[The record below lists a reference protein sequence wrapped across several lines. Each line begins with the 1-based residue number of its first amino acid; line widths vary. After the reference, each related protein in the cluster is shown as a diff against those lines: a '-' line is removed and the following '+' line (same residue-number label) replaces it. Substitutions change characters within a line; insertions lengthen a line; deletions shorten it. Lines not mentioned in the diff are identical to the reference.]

1 MSDVTW
7 EKSTAAADA
16 PQDSPTH
23 WEKANNPELARLTR
37 RSGRWKFL
45 VGGVLILASIVY
57 LVVSNTL
64 LGARFFITVGEVAGN
79 AEYVGQTVRIS
90 GAVLG
95 ETIVYDS
102 ENLDIAF
109 TISHIP
115 ADFSNLAEALHA
127 SVNDPSQPRLSVLV
141 PNQVK
146 PDLLQHEAQAIL
158 TGTLGEDGVFHAT
171 ELLLKCPS
179 RFEDGGSS
187 DTLGE
192 DHPGMRINAG

>member
-7 EKSTAAADA
+7 EKSAAAA
-16 PQDSPTH
+16 PDLSAR

-64 LGARFFITVGEVAGN
+64 LGARYFITVGEVAGN
-79 AEYVGQTVRIS
+79 TDYIGQTVRIS

-95 ETIVYDS
+95 ESIVYDS
-102 ENLDIAF
+102 ENLDISF

-115 ADFSNLAEALHA
+115 ADFDNLAEALYT
-127 SVNDPSQPRLSVLV
+127 SVNDPSLPRLEVFV
-141 PNQVK
+141 PDQVK

-158 TGTLGEDGVFHAT
+158 TGSLGEDGVFHAT

-192 DHPGMRINAG
+192 DHPGMRINGS